1 MTWEK
6 DYIKEETIIQRFQ
19 EMFGINFVFSPLTP
33 DQISTIKG
41 IIYSEFSILPSDII
55 LTTLDSKQESLAKS
69 IGDGHRIFFGV
80 SGSGKTL
87 LLISRAKYL
96 INQNHNA
103 KILILCF
110 NVCLAAYIKSVL
122 HQDSQNKHYQ
132 NIEVRNFDVWA
143 KSVLGQLPSQVQG
156 NRDEYTG
163 KIVVDKLSEYSLEQK
178 WDAIFIDEAHTFVP
192 IWFQCCV
199 NALKDSENGDLI
211 IVADGNQSLY
221 KRSNFK
227 WKDVGVKAQ
236 GRTFSKKFDL
246 DKNYRNTHQILS
258 SALSILNRV
267 SDLVEPLEDEDVT
280 FPLVKP
286 SLALRQGD
294 KPKIYISSTP
304 EEQDKSIISTIHS
317 LKSLNIDD
325 RDIAILYRQAGQEYL
340 PRLNSIIQKLNQQ
353 GISTYWVNQNDNSKR
368 QYNREKEGVRIITM
382 LSSLGLEFK
391 AVLLIWLE
399 QFDDSI
405 GKKDAEILA
414 RRQIYVAMTRAQEYL
429 SLYIHHQ
436 SKLTSELRNNLSF
449 DILNQ

>member
-1 MTWEK
+1 
-6 DYIKEETIIQRFQ
+6 
-19 EMFGINFVFSPLTP
+19 PL
-33 DQISTIKG
+33 
-41 IIYSEFSILPSDII
+41 
-55 LTTLDSKQESLAKS
+55 
-69 IGDGHRIFFGV
+69 
-80 SGSGKTL
+80 
-87 LLISRAKYL
+87 
-96 INQNHNA
+96 
-103 KILILCF
+103 
-110 NVCLAAYIKSVL
+110 
-122 HQDSQNKHYQ
+122 
-132 NIEVRNFDVWA
+132 
-143 KSVLGQLPSQVQG
+143 
-156 NRDEYTG
+156 
-163 KIVVDKLSEYSLEQK
+163 
-178 WDAIFIDEAHTFVP
+178 
-192 IWFQCCV
+192 WFQCCV
-199 NALKDSENGDLI
+199 NALKDSENGDLM

-227 WKDVGVKAQ
+227 WTDVGIEAQ
-236 GRTFSKKFDL
+236 GRTISKKFDL

-286 SLALRQGD
+286 GLALRHGD
-294 KPKIYISSTP
+294 KPKIHISSTP
-304 EEQDKSIISTIHS
+304 DEQEKSIISTIHS

-340 PRLNSIIQKLNQQ
+340 PRLNAIIQKLNQQ

-368 QYNREKEGVRIITM
+368 QYNREREGVRIITM

-429 SLYIHHQ
+429 SLYINHQ
-436 SKLTSELRNNLSF
+436 SKLTLELNNNLSF
-449 DILNQ
+449 DIFKQ